1 MCNPFARLAKR
12 DAPRPSLRERL
23 TATKARAKMAFAVS
37 RVIAKGPPATV
48 PAVDRIAL
56 VNYASWLHMERRL
69 VCAEL
74 YPHRGTDADKFVLSC
89 NAAERFHF
97 PHSDRYPGR
106 STLSASAASRAVDV
120 LDMVGVAWRE
130 DLNERDH
137 LDPVSA
143 QDNGKRPDVPY
154 GWPALDGVLVTACG
168 DLQRL
173 DAATRVLL
181 KDDPRDAFD
190 VPGFQGLDEER
201 GAVLSVLV
209 RERAESLAGLKAKA
223 KAMLTMEDYEGIADF
238 ARSIAAD
245 LLNAKRGILTP
256 VADPIL
262 PMIEEGCRRL
272 REVEAAFAASADAD
286 DNDPRFVARNA
297 LLGEMWAHVDGT
309 ILKTVPHTAAGCR
322 ELARFAVEFFK
333 SQGVPISDDEQAVT
347 NLIAQSALI

>member
-1 MCNPFARLAKR
+1 MRNPFAHLAKR
-12 DAPRPSLRERL
+12 DAARPSLRERL
-23 TATKARAKMAFAVS
+23 TATKASAKMAFAVS
-37 RVIAKGPPATV
+37 RVIAKGPPA
-48 PAVDRIAL
+48 PAPEVDRIAL

-69 VCAEL
+69 VCVEL

-130 DLNERDH
+130 DLTEREH

-154 GWPALDGVLVTACG
+154 GWPALDAVLVTACG

-173 DAATRVLL
+173 DAATRALL
-181 KDDPRDAFD
+181 KDDQRDAFD

-245 LLNAKRGILTP
+245 LLNAKRGILKP

-262 PMIEEGCRRL
+262 PLIEEGRRRL
-272 REVEAAFAASADAD
+272 REIDAAFAASADAGD
-286 DNDPRFVARNA
+286 DDPRFKARND
-297 LLGEMWAHVDGT
+297 LLHDMNDFTSETLLV
-309 ILKTVPHTAAGCR
+309 TVPHTAAGCR
-322 ELARFAVEFFK
+322 ELARFAGEFFR